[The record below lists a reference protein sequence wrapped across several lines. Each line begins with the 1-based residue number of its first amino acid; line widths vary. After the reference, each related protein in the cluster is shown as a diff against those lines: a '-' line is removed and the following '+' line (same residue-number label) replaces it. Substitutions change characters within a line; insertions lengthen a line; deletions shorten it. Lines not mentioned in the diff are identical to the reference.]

1 MRRLPALALA
11 LLAIVLPASAAAA
24 NSPATQA
31 ASIQKLGAHSVRVTV
46 KVPGDLGPGDVQA
59 SMGSSLAA
67 VEAVRRVGPD
77 RPLHLVLAID
87 TSGSMAGQP
96 LTAAVAA
103 GHRLIDAVGSGDE
116 VGLVTFD
123 GSAHVV
129 APLSANGEGVGNALS
144 VVQTAE
150 GTSLYDGVLAAVK
163 LAGTDAAARR
173 VVVVLSDGDDT
184 ASQATLDDAL
194 AAAVGSGVEID
205 AVGLSSSPSFTP
217 TALQQI
223 TAAASGH
230 LVTTDSVTG
239 LEPLV
244 AALTADRL
252 ATPYTIDI
260 GLPHSSAHVVTV
272 SVKGAPPAS
281 LALPAGVSAPGYS
294 SLHTYG
300 GWAVTAAGALAIGL
314 IGFLLLAWWAAR
326 PQTLGARLAPYS
338 ADRSKRRSG
347 TRGRAADD
355 FYESLEDRF
364 RRRWLWKRLNN
375 LCARAGVVSPT
386 GRVLV
391 IILACGATAAALAA
405 ALLGTLF
412 AVAAFAG
419 GMFLPVAMLRSKAT
433 RRKNAFEAQL
443 PELLGVWASAL
454 RAGRSF
460 SQALDTIV
468 EEAADPAL
476 SEFRRAQQQVR
487 LGVPVEQAL
496 DEMAGRLSS
505 ESFELVVLTTDVQR
519 RIGGNVAEIFDQ
531 VSETVRKRQQFA
543 ARVRALTAM
552 GVMSSRV
559 LLAMPFAIA
568 GMLTII
574 NTGYMAPLYTTT
586 TGHILIGISLVMMGI
601 GALVLR
607 RMVRPRA
614 IA

>member
-11 LLAIVLPASAAAA
+11 LLAIALPASAAASD
-24 NSPATQA
+24 SPATQA
-31 ASIQKLGAHSVRVTV
+31 TSIAKAGPHSVRVTV
-46 KVPGDLGPGDVQA
+46 KVPGDLAPGDVQA

-67 VEAVRRVGPD
+67 VESVHRVGAH

-87 TSGSMAGQP
+87 TSQSMSGKP
-96 LTAAVAA
+96 LTGAVAA
-103 GHRLIDAVGSGDE
+103 GRRLIDAVGSGDR

-123 GSAHVV
+123 GDARVV
-129 APLSANGEGVGNALS
+129 APLSPNGEGVGNALS

-163 LAGTDAAARR
+163 LAGSNPDARR

-184 ASQATLDDAL
+184 TSQATLDDAL
-194 AAAVGSGVEID
+194 AAAAGSGVEID
-205 AVGLSSSPSFTP
+205 AVGLTSSPSFTP
-217 TALQQI
+217 TDLQQI
-223 TAAASGH
+223 AAASSGR
-230 LVTTDSVTG
+230 LVTTDQVAG
-239 LEPLV
+239 LEPLM

-252 ATPYTIDI
+252 SSEYAIDI
-260 GLPHSSAHVVTV
+260 ALPHSSAHALTV
-272 SVKGAPPAS
+272 SVKGAQPAK
-281 LALPAGVSAPGYS
+281 LALPAGVSSPSYS

-338 ADRSKRRSG
+338 ADRSKRR
-347 TRGRAADD
+347 TVRGRASDD
-355 FYESLEDRF
+355 FYEALQDRLEG
-364 RRRWLWKRLNN
+364 RWLWKRLHS
-375 LCARAGVVSPT
+375 LCARAGVTSPT

-391 IILACGATAAALAA
+391 IIAACGVAAALVAS
-405 ALLGTLF
+405 ALLGLLF
-412 AVAAFAG
+412 AVVAFAAG
-419 GMFLPVAMLRSKAT
+419 VCLPVAVLRSKAT

-460 SQALDTIV
+460 AQALDTIV

-496 DEMAGRLSS
+496 DEMAGRLGS

-552 GVMSSRV
+552 GVMSARV

-568 GMLTII
+568 AMLTLV
-574 NTGYMAPLYTTT
+574 NAGYMAPLYVTT